1 MIEIIP
7 AIMPKSIEDLEAQ
20 VRRVERLVDT
30 VQIDVM
36 DGVFVPSVDWPY
48 LSGESEEVF
57 NDMVEGDFL
66 FKHIGNVQF
75 EIDLMVANPF
85 LHAPDWA
92 LAGAHRIIFH
102 IESFEDNGAIFDE
115 LPKDGLKEIG
125 LALNVDTDNEAVE
138 QYIHQIDFVQCMGIA
153 KIGYQGQTF
162 DERVIDKLKDFRRRF
177 PELVLSVDGGVSIE
191 TASKLVKA
199 GANRLVSGS
208 AIWENG
214 DIIQT
219 IKQLQQL

>member
-208 AIWENG
+208 AIWESG
-214 DIIQT
+214 DIIDM
-219 IKQLQQL
+219 IKQLQQV